1 MFQSIS
7 MVLLPR
13 LRYTFLLIALLYM
26 NQVHV
31 REIVILYISFLI
43 SAHGKPVLVFPW
55 VVMQEL
61 DYLKSGKT
69 ASASMV
75 RLTNNMSWKTI

>member
-1 MFQSIS
+1 

-13 LRYTFLLIALLYM
+13 LCYTLLPFALLYM
-26 NQVHV
+26 SLVHV
-31 REIVILYISFLI
+31 REIVILYISLLI

-61 DYLKSGKT
+61 DYLKTGKT

>member
-1 MFQSIS
+1 
-7 MVLLPR
+7 VVTKAGL
-13 LRYTFLLIALLYM
+13 T
-26 NQVHV
+26 VHV
-31 REIVILYISFLI
+31 LDGHFSLYIFFFFI

-61 DYLKSGKT
+61 DYLKTGKT

-75 RLTNNMSWKTI
+75 SLTNDKRVSMVTCDNHLSTIIFVLVTQ